1 MDFKYKWKNGRPPT
15 RDEAVRETHLL
26 DESQFDSEKDQ
37 KLAEET
43 ARKQLG
49 VPVRIP
55 DDERSI
61 LPHAAPPPAAD
72 KKV

>member
-1 MDFKYKWKNGRPPT
+1 MDFKYKWRNGRPPT
-15 RDEAVRETHLL
+15 PDEAARKTHLL

-49 VPVRIP
+49 VTVRIP

-61 LPHAAPPPAAD
+61 LPHTDPPTAD